1 MPTPDTTLI
10 CVTGG
15 AGFIGSHTV
24 GNLLERGLRVVVLDD
39 FSTGKRENLAAWLD
53 HPDLEVIETDVSD
66 GLFAPLAPVV
76 TRRGPVHG
84 IIHLAAQTSV
94 IRSME
99 KPLTD
104 VRANYTCTVQ
114 VIEYARVEAVDKV
127 VFTSSSA
134 IYGDVTDLPVTEA
147 APPTPM
153 SPYGVHKRA
162 SELHLQYG
170 SQVLGLSTTALRLFN
185 VYGPRQDPSSPY
197 SGVIS
202 IFLERSLR
210 GEDIVIFGDGG
221 QTRDFVFVGDVAWAL
236 TTACLSDKVTD
247 KVSGLIANIGTG
259 HAITINDL
267 AAQCIACC
275 NATVRVD
282 HHPER
287 PGEIRDSVADITRAH
302 KTLGFQPQTTIEEGL
317 RLTADWYRGE

>member
-1 MPTPDTTLI
+1 MPATNTKLI

-24 GNLLERGLRVVVLDD
+24 GNLLELGHPVVVLDD
-39 FSTGKRENLAAWLD
+39 FSTGKRENLAAWKD
-53 HPDLEVIETDVSD
+53 HPDLQIVETDVSD

-76 TRRGPVHG
+76 AERGPLHG

-104 VRANYTCTVQ
+104 ARANYVSTVQ
-114 VIEYARVEAVDKV
+114 VIEYARVEGVAKV

-134 IYGDVTDLPVTEA
+134 IYGDVAELPVTEA
-147 APPTPM
+147 APPAPM

-162 SELHLQYG
+162 SELQLQYG
-170 SQVLGLSTTALRLFN
+170 SQVLGISTAALRLFN

-202 IFLERSLR
+202 IFLERSKR

-221 QTRDFVFVGDVAWAL
+221 QTRDFVYVGDVARAL
-236 TTACLSDKVTD
+236 TTACLKDGVN
-247 KVSGLIANIGTG
+247 GLIANIGTG
-259 HAITINDL
+259 RAININEL
-267 AAQCIACC
+267 AAQCIACFG
-275 NATVRVD
+275 ASVQVD
-282 HHPER
+282 HHPDR
-287 PGEIRDSVADITRAH
+287 PGEIRDSVADISRAQ
-302 KTLGFQPQTTIEEGL
+302 KALGFEPQTSIEQGL
-317 RLTADWYRGE
+317 QITADWVRNQG